1 MKNYRMIALQAG
13 DALKS
18 STTMNEIGRAAQSV
32 FPFGCDTFPNESI
45 TSVRAKKIH
54 DWVLSLAR
62 QSMTESERDDQL
74 IRFLELLAVSDEDRS
89 LIADVLKKA
98 GLQKQNLGK
107 NREKKRIF
115 YERSFHPEICLHC
128 SELFCEDHYFHAV
141 FEAAKIYHK
150 AVQIK
155 SKSEKDGQA
164 LMLHVWNPEK
174 GTLKVTRCESETD
187 RNVQEGLG
195 FLSTGL
201 MRAVRNP
208 TAHEPA
214 HEWPISEQDCL
225 EILGFISFLMRKCD
239 EAVYYGGC
247 GE

>member
-1 MKNYRMIALQAG
+1 MKNYRMIAIQAG

-18 STTMNEIGRAAQSV
+18 STTMNEIDRAAQSV
-32 FPFGCDTFPNESI
+32 FSFGCDTFPNESI

-54 DWVLSLAR
+54 DWVMSLAR
-62 QSMTESERDDQL
+62 QSMTEPERDEQL
-74 IRFLELLAVSDEDRS
+74 IRFLELLAASDEDRS
-89 LIADVLKKA
+89 LIAEMLRKT
-98 GLQKQNLGK
+98 GLQKQNL
-107 NREKKRIF
+107 KKRRIF
-115 YERSFHPEICLHC
+115 YERSFHPEICRHC
-128 SELFCEDHYFHAV
+128 SELFYEGHYFHAV

-150 AVQIK
+150 TVQIK
-155 SKSEKDGQA
+155 SKIEKDGQA

-195 FLSTGL
+195 FLSAGL

-239 EAVYYGGC
+239 EAVYYQNSVNKT
-247 GE
+247 ER